1 MHTLYIIPLKFHYP
15 KHFSG
20 IHTNNLLYIP
30 IVSGDTNFHM
40 KKTALTV
47 GGFTQPNAAKSLI
60 ESPQAI
66 EKGLVQRFL
75 WLFPYSDFAS
85 LQKANQNFV
94 EYLRRYVHFTV
105 MPKDTYFCCYI
116 W

>member
-1 MHTLYIIPLKFHYP
+1 
-15 KHFSG
+15 
-20 IHTNNLLYIP
+20 
-30 IVSGDTNFHM
+30 M

-47 GGFTQPNAAKSLI
+47 GGFTQPNVAKSLI

-75 WLFPYSDFAS
+75 WLFPNPSYSDFAS

-94 EYLRRYVHFTV
+94 EYLGMSISLSCLKIHTFVTTFGS
-105 MPKDTYFCCYI
+105 
-116 W
+116 